1 MQSFMRQSMFFLN
14 GVLIVGTPNESA
26 SMHAHF
32 RSDHQ
37 HINLKNGKTIKELF
51 DRYFYN
57 TFVFSMNDEV
67 MHTGFYPMAHY
78 LFAIGVGKK

>member
-1 MQSFMRQSMFFLN
+1 MDNIVNCLDKN

-26 SMHAHF
+26 SKHAHF

-37 HINLKNGKTIKELF
+37 HINLKSAKSIKELF
-51 DRYFYN
+51 EKYFFN
-57 TFVFSMNDEV
+57 TFIFSMNDEV
-67 MHTGFYPMAHY
+67 VHTGFYPMGHY

>member
-1 MQSFMRQSMFFLN
+1 MKVHQC
-14 GVLIVGTPNESA
+14 
-26 SMHAHF
+26 MHILE
-32 RSDHQ
+32 DYQ

>member
-1 MQSFMRQSMFFLN
+1 MKVHQC
-14 GVLIVGTPNESA
+14 
-26 SMHAHF
+26 AHF

-57 TFVFSMNDEV
+57 TFVFS
-67 MHTGFYPMAHY
+67 
-78 LFAIGVGKK
+78 